1 MNERDDSELQRYH
14 DGDLGRGAAH
24 RVRRRTAADASQR
37 ARLEAM
43 EQMGQLVRE
52 VTDEAVGSADFSGL
66 WGRVE
71 RGIARE
77 QDEVQER
84 SPWRRWFGW
93 TAVAASAAAV
103 AVLAFVLLSPVQ
115 RVSNEC
121 QIESLEVGPE
131 AVSTIFTIDDPDSD
145 GATTVIWVSDTTSE
159 G

>member
-1 MNERDDSELQRYH
+1 MDHRDDSELQRYH
-14 DGDLGRGAAH
+14 DGELGRGAAR
-24 RVRRRTAADASQR
+24 RVRRRVATDVSQR
-37 ARLEAM
+37 DRLQAM

-66 WGRVE
+66 WGKVE
-71 RGIARE
+71 RGIVRE
-77 QDEVQER
+77 PGVVQER
-84 SPWRRWFGW
+84 GLWRRWLGW

-103 AVLAFVLLSPVQ
+103 ATLAFVLLSPVQ

-145 GATTVIWVSDTTSE
+145 GATTVIWVSDTTS
-159 G
+159 